1 LWLPAG
7 ILPCELREEKA
18 KLEDAKKRKVDGK
31 ESVVQPEKIS
41 SPSAFAFA
49 LFASRAGFDLFDLFD
64 LRRRLELSSPLAIVP
79 ASLESRPSPG
89 KCLQLSVKTRKTC
102 KSFVK

>member
-1 LWLPAG
+1 
-7 ILPCELREEKA
+7 LREEKA

-41 SPSAFAFA
+41 SPSAFTFA
-49 LFASRAGFDLFDLFD
+49 LFASGTGVDLQL
-64 LRRRLELSSPLAIVP
+64 RLELLSPLAIVP

-89 KCLQLSVKTRKTC
+89 KCLQLSVKTSKTC